1 MIPSWSL
8 SPDPWSLVLY
18 QNLDFFS
25 PLLLEGTNAIFF
37 VDVFSASLEI
47 DAQDIKVVL
56 PRYYV
61 LQKDI
66 RLGSAFLAGALVFLG
81 KHELQKAV
89 VFGSGWEKLWC
100 SGRRS

>member
-1 MIPSWSL
+1 MPKFRCFLPPSPGGGL
-8 SPDPWSLVLY
+8 TH
-18 QNLDFFS
+18 FF
-25 PLLLEGTNAIFF
+25 F
-37 VDVFSASLEI
+37 DVFSASLEI